1 MKVFNEYQGIY
12 EDGVIVERNL
22 FTNRIEKQAETTG
35 CNITS
40 LSIIDSI
47 QDTVSVL
54 NHSGFNTITEN
65 TEIYIQVR
73 SLGKVAIIFYSI
85 FNVGSLYYPINYY
98 EGKIFQLNMS
108 CHLNTRIDCIVFK
121 INGTANFKEG

>member
-1 MKVFNEYQGIY
+1 MAFGSNERLKVFNEQQNRY

-40 LSIIDSI
+40 LSIIDTI

-73 SLGKVAIIFYSI
+73 SLGKVAIIFILFS
-85 FNVGSLYYPINYY
+85 
-98 EGKIFQLNMS
+98 M
-108 CHLNTRIDCIVFK
+108 
-121 INGTANFKEG
+121 